1 MCLKQN
7 LVTQGIIL
15 ELFIKYIILR
25 MSHSLYLLVEKVD
38 AKI

>member
-25 MSHSLYLLVEKVD
+25 YSLYLLVEKVD
-38 AKI
+38 VKI